1 MKIYKITT
9 KSHWGGHVK
18 SWEGSECEHIE
29 WASDKCGKTGKHLEG
44 YSEHG
49 GDETDA
55 EYPRFDFDENGDYT
69 QVSGAREAS
78 FGDAV
83 AWFGHDVQ
91 WVKVEEIGV
100 N

>member
-1 MKIYKITT
+1 MKMYKITT

-18 SWEGSECEHIE
+18 SWEGSEYEHIE

-55 EYPRFDFDENGDYT
+55 EYPSFNFDENGDYT
-69 QVSGAREAS
+69 QVSGAKEAR
-78 FGDAV
+78 FEDAV

-91 WVKVEEIGV
+91 SIKVEKIGE